1 MTAGERAA
9 QIVRISS
16 DGRIAVEVLQEPV
29 LGRNEGVS
37 LISLTCIAEPYGTF
51 LRKRI
56 ELELKAV
63 EVKVERRRH
72 DKAMRTCRHC
82 GFVAHC
88 RLCLRD
94 HIHKEHKSAKV

>member
-1 MTAGERAA
+1 MTTWERAA

-16 DGRIAVEVLQEPV
+16 DGRIALEVLQEPV
-29 LGRNEGVS
+29 LGRNEGIS

-63 EVKVERRRH
+63 EV
-72 DKAMRTCRHC
+72 A
-82 GFVAHC
+82 
-88 RLCLRD
+88 
-94 HIHKEHKSAKV
+94 AKLYMLGE